1 MILEYP
7 RLDMEIISTVCLNT
21 IQMIQLQNEIT
32 ALQNTALTVGLLI
45 GGGMGSLGVIGA
57 WYYLTSKR
65 FA

>member
-21 IQMIQLQNEIT
+21 IQMIQLQKEIT
-32 ALQNTALTVGLLI
+32 EMQNTALTVGLLI
-45 GGGMGSLGVIGA
+45 GGCMGSLGVIGA

-65 FA
+65 FD